1 MSFVPRDYQIA
12 ALQSVPQ
19 YFSKNKGHPIL
30 AMPTGTGK
38 GPVIA
43 MIIRW
48 IYHNHALANVM
59 CITHVKK
66 LIQQNYDQCK
76 RVWPNAPAG
85 IYSAGLGK
93 REIRRITFAGIASIA
108 NALHLLDKIDI
119 LLVDEC
125 DLVSPKEKTMY
136 MKVIHYLL
144 KKNPALKIIGLT
156 ATPWRLQQGH
166 LTDGEGVFTDVC
178 IDMTDML
185 SINWFMDQGYLVP
198 LIPKRTNL
206 ELDVKGVHMV
216 GGDFNKKELDLKV
229 NRDEITEA
237 ALRETMEAAHDR
249 KHWLIFACNVDHAI
263 AIQHMCQWL
272 GISCNIVH
280 SKQKDDIN
288 DEQYRQWEAGHVRV
302 IVNYGVLTTG
312 VDFPGI
318 DLIVML
324 RATASSRLWVQMLGR
339 GTRPLYAD
347 GFDLTSQQGRLE
359 SIQQSDKH
367 NCLVLDFGRN
377 SKRLGP
383 FNDPI
388 IPGNKKKGGGT
399 APVKECPVCDT
410 YCHASVRFCGGKP
423 HRTDA
428 GCGHEFKFEVK
439 IVESASGEELL
450 RRSGEMPIIEVFQI
464 DHIEYARNEKL
475 GGTPS
480 LKVTYWHSVNSYSEF
495 KCFDHPV
502 GSIPHNNAKA
512 WWEQRAPKTP
522 TPKDVWDA
530 ANRADMELATPTH
543 MRVWVNKK
551 WPEIKAFCYDGTAFN
566 TQPASMYKP
575 SVKARIN
582 KNILTDIDED
592 DIPF

>member
-1 MSFVPRDYQIA
+1 MAFTPRDYQIA
-12 ALQSVPQ
+12 ALQSVPR
-19 YFSKNKGHPIL
+19 YFSTKKGHPIIC
-30 AMPTGTGK
+30 MPTGTGK

-48 IYHNHALANVM
+48 IFSVNPTANVM
-59 CITHVKK
+59 NVTHVKK
-66 LIQQNYDQCK
+66 LIQQNYNQLK
-76 RVWPNAPAG
+76 RVWPQAPAG
-85 IYSAGLGK
+85 IFSAGLGK

-136 MKVIHYLL
+136 MKVIKYLL
-144 KKNPALKIIGLT
+144 KKNPACKVIGLT
-156 ATPWRLQQGH
+156 ATPWRMQQGH
-166 LTDGEGVFTDVC
+166 LTDGDGLFTDVC

-249 KHWLIFACNVDHAI
+249 KHWLIFACNVEHAI

-288 DEQYRQWEAGHVRV
+288 DQQYAEWEAGSVRA

-312 VDFPGI
+312 VDFPNI
-318 DLIVML
+318 DCIVML

-339 GTRPLYAD
+339 GTRPVYEE
-347 GFDLTSQQGRLE
+347 GFNLLTQEGRLA
-359 SIQQSDKH
+359 SIQHSDKR

-377 SKRLGP
+377 SKRLGT
-383 FNDPI
+383 FNDPN
-388 IPGNKKKGGGT
+388 IPGSKKKSGGT
-399 APVKECPVCDT
+399 APVKECPACDT
-410 YCHASVRFCGGKP
+410 YCHASVRYCGGKP
-423 HRTDA
+423 YPTDA

-439 IVESASGEELL
+439 IVDSASADELL
-450 RRSGEMPIIEVFQI
+450 KRSGEMPIIEILQI
-464 DHIEYARNEKL
+464 DHIEYARHEKA

-480 LKVTYWHSVNSYSEF
+480 LKITYWHSINSYNEF
-495 KCFDHPV
+495 KFFDHPV
-502 GSIPHNNAKA
+502 DSLPHSNAKS
-512 WWEQRAPKTP
+512 WWEQRAPGTP
-522 TPKDVWDA
+522 MPKDVNDA
-530 ANRADMELATPTH
+530 LGRAQMELASPTH
-543 MRVWVNKK
+543 MRVWINKK
-551 WPEIKAFCYDGTAFN
+551 YPEIKAFCYDGTAFN
-566 TQPASMYKP
+566 TQPASMYVP
-575 SVKARIN
+575 NIKARIN
-582 KNILTDIDED
+582 KNIPTDIED
-592 DIPF
+592 GDIPF